1 MNFTQDIAGVAQAL
15 GLKKQGHEYHGPC
28 PCCGG
33 TDRFWIKQGKTK
45 DIVISCRQ
53 GCDFADL
60 AKEMYDRGL
69 AERDEFKKTA
79 KPQYLQKDLNYCDL
93 YIQIA
98 RGRVWGDFGFSDH
111 DYNVVADLMTKVDES
126 RRRRLAELVREKRSL
141 PQKKTKRAV
150 DGRSA
155 VQTVRLKDKAQQN
168 V

>member
-1 MNFTQDIAGVAQAL
+1 MNFKQDIAGVAQAL

-69 AERDEFKKTA
+69 AERDEYKPTA
-79 KPQYLQKDLNYCDL
+79 KPQYLQKDLDYCDL
-93 YIQIA
+93 YIAIA
-98 RGRVWGDFGFSDH
+98 RGKVWGGFAFNDH
-111 DYNVVADLMTKVDES
+111 DFKVVTAMMATVDEG
-126 RRRRLAELVREKRSL
+126 RRKALRELIEEKRNL

-155 VQTVRLKDKAQQN
+155 VQTLRLKDKAR
-168 V
+168 

>member
-1 MNFTQDIAGVAQAL
+1 MNFKQDIAGVAQAL

-69 AERDEFKKTA
+69 AERDDFKPTA
-79 KPQYLQKDLNYCDL
+79 KPQYLQKDLDYCDL

-98 RGRVWGDFGFSDH
+98 RGRHWKDFALNDH
-111 DYNVVADLMTKVDES
+111 DLNVITVMMTSVDEK
-126 RRRRLAELVREKRSL
+126 RRKALRELIEEKRSL
-141 PQKKTKRAV
+141 PKKKTKRAV

-155 VQTVRLKDKAQQN
+155 VQTLRLKDKAR
-168 V
+168 

>member
-1 MNFTQDIAGVAQAL
+1 MNFKQDIAGVAQAL

-33 TDRFWIKQGKTK
+33 NDRFWIKPGKTK

-69 AERDEFKKTA
+69 AERDEMPTSR
-79 KPQYLQKDLNYCDL
+79 PQYKQSDLDYCDL
-93 YIQIA
+93 YIAIA
-98 RGRVWGDFGFSDH
+98 RGKVWGGFAFNDH
-111 DYNVVADLMTKVDES
+111 DFNVVAELMTKVDES
-126 RRRRLAELVREKRSL
+126 RRRRLAELVREKRNL
-141 PQKKTKRAV
+141 PQKKTKRAT

-155 VQTVRLKDKAQQN
+155 VQTLRLKDKAQKN

>member
-1 MNFTQDIAGVAQAL
+1 MNFKQDIAGVAQAL

-33 TDRFWIKQGKTK
+33 TDRFWIKPGKTK

-79 KPQYLQKDLNYCDL
+79 KPQYLQKDLDFCDL
-93 YIQIA
+93 YIAIA
-98 RGRVWGDFGFSDH
+98 RGKVWGGFALNDH
-111 DYNVVADLMTKVDES
+111 DFNVITAMMTTVDEG
-126 RRRRLAELVREKRSL
+126 RRKKLRELIEEKRNL
-141 PQKKTKRAV
+141 PQKTTKRAS

-155 VQTVRLKDKAQQN
+155 VQTLRLKDKAR
-168 V
+168 